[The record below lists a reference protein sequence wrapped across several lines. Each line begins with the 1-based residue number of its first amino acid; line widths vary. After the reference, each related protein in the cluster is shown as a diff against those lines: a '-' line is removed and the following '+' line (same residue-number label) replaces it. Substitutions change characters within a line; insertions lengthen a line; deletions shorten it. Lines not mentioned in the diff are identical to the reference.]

1 MMTDQYHKL
10 HSITITHG
18 NIKEISAECEQLNI
32 RGSAAIHQEIHFKK
46 ISTHGYSSF
55 HSHVSA
61 DVLKNTG
68 TCVLKDNCEFK
79 EIVNAGHLKMI
90 NGQST
95 SIRSSG
101 SLTVEQTLHTEHLDS
116 IGMLK
121 AKEIQAKHFRLRL
134 SGISKIERLI
144 AEEVC
149 IEKDRISFSLFKK
162 KLFCKY
168 MSGGNLIL
176 SNTEAEIVEGDF
188 VVIGENCNIQT
199 LYYKEDYKISPNA
212 KVQQI
217 VRSQK

>member
-1 MMTDQYHKL
+1 MTFYQYSRL

-32 RGSAAIHQEIHFKK
+32 RGSAAIYQEIHLKK
-46 ISTHGYSSF
+46 ISTHGYSTF
-55 HSHVSA
+55 HSPVSA

-68 TCVLKDNCEFK
+68 TCILKDNCEFK
-79 EIVNAGHLKMI
+79 EIVNAGHLKMK
-90 NGQST
+90 NGQLT
-95 SIRSSG
+95 NIHSSG
-101 SLTVEQTLHTEHLDS
+101 SLTIEQMLQTEHLDS
-116 IGMLK
+116 IGILK
-121 AKEIQAKHFRLRL
+121 AKEIQAKHFQLRL
-134 SGISKIERLI
+134 SGNSKIERLI

-162 KLFCKY
+162 KLICKY
-168 MSGGNLIL
+168 MSGKNLKL
-176 SNTEAEIVEGDF
+176 SNTDAEIIEGNF

-212 KVQQI
+212 RVKQI

>member
-1 MMTDQYHKL
+1 MTSDQYHRL

-18 NIKEISAECEQLNI
+18 NIKEISAECEHLNI
-32 RGSAAIHQEIHFKK
+32 RGSATIYQEIHLKK

-55 HSHVSA
+55 HSPVSA

-68 TCVLKDNCEFK
+68 TCILKDNCEFN
-79 EIVNAGHLKMI
+79 EIVNAGHLKMK

-101 SLTVEQTLHTEHLDS
+101 SLTIEQMLQTEYLDS

-121 AKEIQAKHFRLRL
+121 AKEIQAKNFQLRL
-134 SGISKIERLI
+134 AGSSEIERLI
-144 AEEVC
+144 AEEVN

-168 MSGGNLIL
+168 MSGKNLKL
-176 SNTEAEIVEGDF
+176 SNTDAEIVEGNF
-188 VVIGENCNIQT
+188 VVIGGNCNIQT

-217 VRSQK
+217 VRR

>member
-1 MMTDQYHKL
+1 MTSDQYSKL
-10 HSITITHG
+10 HSMTITHG
-18 NIKEISAECEQLNI
+18 NIKEISADCEQLNI
-32 RGSAAIHQEIHFKK
+32 RGSAAIYQEIHLKK

-55 HSHVSA
+55 HSPVSA

-68 TCVLKDNCEFK
+68 TCILKDNCEFK
-79 EIVNAGHLKMI
+79 EVVNAGHLKME

-101 SLTVEQTLHTEHLDS
+101 SLTIEQLLLTEHLDS

-121 AKEIQAKHFRLRL
+121 AKEIQTKNFQLRL

-144 AEEVC
+144 AEEVS
-149 IEKDRISFSLFKK
+149 IEKDKVSFSLFKK

-168 MSGGNLIL
+168 MSGGNLKL
-176 SNTEAEIVEGDF
+176 SNTDAEIVEGDF
-188 VVIGENCNIQT
+188 VVIGKNCNIQT